1 MNKLKAGWQQF
12 NRVYK
17 YLSTSRNN
25 FFEENYS
32 ELRSNLLRLLTKSI
46 LKILKQQSF
55 NLEKNII

>member
-32 ELRSNLLRLLTKSI
+32 ELRSDLLRLLTKSI